1 MHSPHIGQSA
11 TRRARTIP
19 LHQVV
24 PSLLR
29 DPARALIA
37 LGNRTGGELVR
48 INVGS
53 FRPYLVT
60 HPRHVQH
67 VLRERA
73 DNYERAGDGLF
84 WRPVK
89 RLFGEGILGEGQ
101 IWSASR
107 RTLQPMFTAKR
118 IEALVDGMA
127 EAIREAVDELDAPSR
142 DGRMVDIGVE
152 QSRIVCRAIMKV
164 LFGDKISVP
173 DAMRVVDAQDVIATA
188 VIPRIVV
195 PFAPLSLPMPGD
207 RPFRRAKQIVD
218 DVLLPIVRASKATA
232 DEGDDVISTLWRART
247 EDGRQLSE
255 QQVRNDTV
263 AMFAATTETTIN
275 VLTWLW
281 PHLDERPDVAE
292 RLYEEIARVVGDG
305 PVRREHLTQ
314 LPYTRM
320 VLDEL
325 LRLYPI
331 GWIIPRRAVADDV
344 IDGVEVEAGS
354 TMVASPLITQRMAA
368 FWDRPD
374 EFDPDRFVPERVRA
388 RHRYAHFPFGGGPH
402 QCLGMYLF
410 YLEAQLILATM
421 LSRYRFRLRRS
432 GVPGLRLA
440 AALRPRTRVEL
451 TLVHTADAA

>member
-1 MHSPHIGQSA
+1 M
-11 TRRARTIP
+11 
-19 LHQVV
+19 V

-29 DPARALIA
+29 DPARALITV
-37 LGNRTGGELVR
+37 GNRTGGELIR
-48 INVGS
+48 LNLGS

-60 HPRHVQH
+60 DPRHVQH
-67 VLRERA
+67 VLRDRSE
-73 DNYERAGDGLF
+73 NYERAGDGLF

-107 RTLQPMFTAKR
+107 RMLQPMFTAKR
-118 IEALVDGMA
+118 VEALVDGMA
-127 EAIREAVDELDAPSR
+127 EAIGQAVDELDEPSR
-142 DGRMVDIGVE
+142 DGRTVDIGVE
-152 QSRIVCRAIMKV
+152 QTRIVCRAIMKV
-164 LFGDKISVP
+164 LFGEKISVP

-207 RPFRRAKQIVD
+207 RPFRRAKKVVD
-218 DVLLPIVRASKATA
+218 DVLLPIVRASRATA
-232 DEGDDVISTLWRART
+232 DEGDDVISTLWQART

-281 PHLDERPDVAE
+281 PHLDDRPDVAE
-292 RLYEEIARVVGDG
+292 RLYDEIARVVGDG
-305 PVRREHLTQ
+305 PVKREHLNQ

-344 IDGVEVEAGS
+344 IDGVQVEAGA
-354 TMVASPLITQRMAA
+354 TMVASPLITQRMTA

-374 EFDPDRFVPERVRA
+374 EFDPDRFTPERIRA

-440 AALRPRTRVEL
+440 AALRPRRRVEL
-451 TLVHTADAA
+451 TLTSTADAA

>member
-1 MHSPHIGQSA
+1 M
-11 TRRARTIP
+11 
-19 LHQVV
+19 V

-37 LGNRTGGELVR
+37 VGERAGGELVR
-48 INVGS
+48 LNLGS

-67 VLRERA
+67 VLRERSE
-73 DNYERAGDGLF
+73 NYERAGDGLF

-107 RTLQPMFTAKR
+107 KMLQPMFTAKR

-127 EAIREAVDELDAPSR
+127 EAIRDAVDELDEPSR
-142 DGRMVDIGVE
+142 DGRTVDIGVE
-152 QSRIVCRAIMKV
+152 QTRIVCRAIMKV
-164 LFGDKISVP
+164 LFGDKISVS

-232 DEGDDVISTLWRART
+232 DEGDDVISTLWQART
-247 EDGRQLSE
+247 EDGRRLSE

-292 RLYEEIARVVGDG
+292 RLYGEIAQVVGDG
-305 PVRREHLTQ
+305 PVRREHLNQ

-344 IDGVEVEAGS
+344 IDGVEVEAGA
-354 TMVASPLITQRMAA
+354 TMVASPLITQRMTA

-374 EFDPDRFVPERVRA
+374 EFDPDRFTPERIRG

-440 AALRPRTRVEL
+440 AALRPRRRVEL
-451 TLVHTADAA
+451 TLATMADAA

>member
-344 IDGVEVEAGS
+344 IDGVEVEAGA

-451 TLVHTADAA
+451 TLVQTADAA

>member
-1 MHSPHIGQSA
+1 M
-11 TRRARTIP
+11 P
-19 LHQVV
+19 LHQMV

-37 LGNRTGGELVR
+37 VGNRTGGELIR
-48 INVGS
+48 LNLGS

-67 VLRERA
+67 VLRDRSE
-73 DNYERAGDGLF
+73 NYERAGDGLF

-107 RTLQPMFTAKR
+107 RMLQPMFTAKR
-118 IEALVDGMA
+118 VEALVDGMA
-127 EAIREAVDELDAPSR
+127 EAIGHAVDELDEPSR
-142 DGRMVDIGVE
+142 DGRTVDIGVE
-152 QSRIVCRAIMKV
+152 QTRIVCRAIMKV
-164 LFGDKISVP
+164 LFGEKISVP

-207 RPFRRAKQIVD
+207 RPFRRAKKVVD
-218 DVLLPIVRASKATA
+218 DVLLPIVRASKAKA
-232 DEGDDVISTLWRART
+232 DEGDDVISTLWQART

-281 PHLDERPDVAE
+281 PHLDDRSDVAE
-292 RLYEEIARVVGDG
+292 RLYDEIARVVGDG
-305 PVRREHLTQ
+305 PVKREHLTQ

-344 IDGVEVEAGS
+344 IDGVHVEAGA
-354 TMVASPLITQRMAA
+354 TMVASPLITQRMTA

-374 EFDPDRFVPERVRA
+374 EFDPDRFTPERIRA

-440 AALRPRTRVEL
+440 AALRPRRRVEL
-451 TLVHTADAA
+451 TLTSTADAA

>member
-1 MHSPHIGQSA
+1 M
-11 TRRARTIP
+11 
-19 LHQVV
+19 V

-29 DPARALIA
+29 DPARALITV
-37 LGNRTGGELVR
+37 GNRTGGELIR
-48 INVGS
+48 LNLGS

-60 HPRHVQH
+60 DPRHVQH
-67 VLRERA
+67 VLRDRSE
-73 DNYERAGDGLF
+73 NYERAGDGLF

-107 RTLQPMFTAKR
+107 RMLQPMFTAKR
-118 IEALVDGMA
+118 VEALVDGMA
-127 EAIREAVDELDAPSR
+127 EAIGQAVDELDEPSR
-142 DGRMVDIGVE
+142 DGRTVDIGVE
-152 QSRIVCRAIMKV
+152 QTRIVCRAIMKV
-164 LFGDKISVP
+164 LFGEKISVP

-207 RPFRRAKQIVD
+207 RPFRRAKKVVD

-232 DEGDDVISTLWRART
+232 DEGDDVISTLWQART

-281 PHLDERPDVAE
+281 PHLDDRPDVAE
-292 RLYEEIARVVGDG
+292 RLYDEIARVVGDG
-305 PVRREHLTQ
+305 PVKREHLNQ

-344 IDGVEVEAGS
+344 IDGVQVEAGA
-354 TMVASPLITQRMAA
+354 TMVASPLITQRMTA

-374 EFDPDRFVPERVRA
+374 EFDPDRFTPERIRA

-440 AALRPRTRVEL
+440 AALRPRRRVEL
-451 TLVHTADAA
+451 TLTSTADAA

>member
-1 MHSPHIGQSA
+1 M
-11 TRRARTIP
+11 P

-344 IDGVEVEAGS
+344 IDGVEVEAGA

-451 TLVHTADAA
+451 TLVQTADAA